1 MFLKIFL
8 NIYLFIT
15 LKLKRMLKTFY
26 LLKCKIVFLFRY
38 NNEIENMRAMDEND
52 RGLAMDMHNIL
63 RGDESK
69 CIVNEG

>member
-1 MFLKIFL
+1 M
-8 NIYLFIT
+8 N
-15 LKLKRMLKTFY
+15 KLRKMLKTFY

>member
-1 MFLKIFL
+1 
-8 NIYLFIT
+8 
-15 LKLKRMLKTFY
+15 MLKTFY